1 MSYNLNIWDV
11 SWTNQVQ
18 MRQRDIG
25 SERMVAGAIRFLI
38 NLRVLQFEYSR
49 ILHDLLLV
57 PVLMYGS
64 ATMM

>member
-1 MSYNLNIWDV
+1 
-11 SWTNQVQ
+11 